1 MGLFRPVD
9 SSMEQGY
16 CFFMMFNSQSEPLES
31 YELPPMPGY
40 RFLPPGEH
48 LPTGRPT
55 TRKGRA
61 ERRGLPP
68 GRRSRY
74 SEELVRKILDFRHE
88 GLGVK
93 EVVAS
98 GLCTYKELRNWRGN
112 SDLGR
117 KWRSAYRSWV
127 LDCLEEAVFLSEPLF
142 ALDSEE
148 TVFARGQGGFIAS
161 WRKIAKRWERLPA
174 QSRRRIVVQAIH
186 GTGIHRKQA
195 ENR

>member
-1 MGLFRPVD
+1 MNP
-9 SSMEQGY
+9 QP
-16 CFFMMFNSQSEPLES
+16 EPIDA
-31 YELPPMPGY
+31 YKLPPMPGY
-40 RFLPPGEH
+40 RLLPPGEL

-74 SEELVRKILDFRHE
+74 SEKLVREILDLRHE

-117 KWRSAYRSWV
+117 KWRSAYRGW
-127 LDCLEEAVFLSEPLF
+127 LGDMMEKAVGTLGKGEYT
-142 ALDSEE
+142 E
-148 TVFARGQGGFIAS
+148 
-161 WRKIAKRWERLPA
+161 WRQMIVKRWKRLPA
-174 QSRRRIVVQAIH
+174 PPRRVKVQIL
-186 GTGIHRKQA
+186 G
-195 ENR
+195 E

>member
-1 MGLFRPVD
+1 MGLFWPVD
-9 SSMEQGY
+9 SSMERGY
-16 CFFMMFNSQSEPLES
+16 CFSMMFNSQSEPLDS

-40 RFLPPGEH
+40 RLLPPWEH

-98 GLCTYKELRNWRGN
+98 GLCTSKELRNWRYKT
-112 SDLGR
+112 DLGR

-127 LDCLEEAVFLSEPLF
+127 LDCLEEAVYTL
-142 ALDSEE
+142 
-148 TVFARGQGGFIAS
+148 GQGEYTA
-161 WRKIAKRWERLPA
+161 WRQMIVKRWKRLPA
-174 QSRRRIVVQAIH
+174 PPRRVKVQIL
-186 GTGIHRKQA
+186 G
-195 ENR
+195 E